1 MCYYG
6 SVEIKRRGGAV
17 KVAAYFYWRVSF
29 EHRKKTYFGTKT
41 GRV

>member
-6 SVEIKRRGGAV
+6 SVEINRKGGSV
-17 KVAAYFYWRVSF
+17 MVAAYFSGRVSF
-29 EHRKKTYFGTKT
+29 EHRKKAYFGIKT